1 MLTRLGLDFLC
12 QPADIDET
20 PLKDEKPH
28 EFALRMAIEKAAFI
42 ADNHPEA
49 CVIGADTVVT
59 LSGKIF
65 GKPRDRQ
72 EALSILQALQGE
84 RHEVITGYAMLQRQS
99 GLQEADTVSTQV
111 QFGRFDQAVLKA
123 YINTG
128 EPMDK
133 AGAYGIQDAGTFLV
147 KGIKGSYSNVVGLP
161 VHRVVNL
168 LLKHDMVKAGDDSGC
183 GG

>member
-1 MLTRLGLDFLC
+1 MLDLLGLDFLC

-20 PLKDEKPH
+20 PLAGEGPE
-28 EFALRMAIEKAAFI
+28 EFALRMALEKAVCI
-42 ADNHPEA
+42 ADSNPDA

-65 GKPRDRQ
+65 GKPSDK
-72 EALSILQALQGE
+72 EDALAILHALQGKT
-84 RHEVITGYAMLQRQS
+84 HEVITGFAMVQR
-99 GLQEADTVSTQV
+99 GAGVEVADTVSTRV
-111 QFGRFDQAVLKA
+111 RFGRFSEAVLKA
-123 YINTG
+123 YIGTG

-133 AGAYGIQDAGTFLV
+133 AGAYGIQDRGTFLV
-147 KGIKGSYSNVVGLP
+147 EGIEGSYSNVVGLP

-168 LLKHDMVKAGDDSGC
+168 LLEYGVVEAW